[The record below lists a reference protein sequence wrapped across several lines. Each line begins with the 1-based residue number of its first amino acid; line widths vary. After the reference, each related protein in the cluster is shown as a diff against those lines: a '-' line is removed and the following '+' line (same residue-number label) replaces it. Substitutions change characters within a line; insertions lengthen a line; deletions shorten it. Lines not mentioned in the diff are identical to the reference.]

1 MSASATAARQ
11 CGKPEPQ
18 DFGQISHLRGQ
29 RVTAEITACNCL
41 SHLAIKMRFCRQQQQ
56 RQQQQAQVRH
66 RPQSEPSP
74 NSCSLCLRLC
84 PGPVRLIFKL
94 PRLISRV
101 NLCALYCI
109 FASTFTRPGQR
120 RSLVWSSVPAWL
132 QYLTHFPSA
141 FSGTSP
147 ISAARQLQPQP
158 CAVFGLGLF
167 TFPLLPVCPLLHTLL
182 ATYFIWSSCLMK
194 CQACCCPALTQAA
207 RQRTRLAAKGQLMV
221 LCDKQLLP

>member
-1 MSASATAARQ
+1 MRQ

-41 SHLAIKMRFCRQQQQ
+41 SHLAIKMRFCRQQQ
-56 RQQQQAQVRH
+56 RQQQAQVRH
-66 RPQSEPSP
+66 RLQSEPSP

-147 ISAARQLQPQP
+147 ISAEQQGSFNLSPALSS
-158 CAVFGLGLF
+158 AWAS
-167 TFPLLPVCPLLHTLL
+167 LPPPFSSLSPLLHTLL

-194 CQACCCPALTQAA
+194 CQACCCPALAQAA

>member
-1 MSASATAARQ
+1 
-11 CGKPEPQ
+11 
-18 DFGQISHLRGQ
+18 
-29 RVTAEITACNCL
+29 
-41 SHLAIKMRFCRQQQQ
+41 MRFCRQQQQ
-56 RQQQQAQVRH
+56 AQARH

-84 PGPVRLIFKL
+84 PAPVRLIFKL

-120 RSLVWSSVPAWL
+120 RSLVFSPGLAAVPD
-132 QYLTHFPSA
+132 S
-141 FSGTSP
+141 FSQR
-147 ISAARQLQPQP
+147 IFRHVADKRRAARQLQPQP

-167 TFPLLPVCPLLHTLL
+167 TSPPFSSLSPLLHTLL

-194 CQACCCPALTQAA
+194 CQACCCPALAQAA

>member
-1 MSASATAARQ
+1 
-11 CGKPEPQ
+11 
-18 DFGQISHLRGQ
+18 
-29 RVTAEITACNCL
+29 
-41 SHLAIKMRFCRQQQQ
+41 MRFCRQ
-56 RQQQQAQVRH
+56 RQQQAQARH

-120 RSLVWSSVPAWL
+120 RSRRLS
-132 QYLTHFPSA
+132 
-141 FSGTSP
+141 
-147 ISAARQLQPQP
+147 
-158 CAVFGLGLF
+158 LGLSPGLPAVPDSF
-167 TFPLLPVCPLLHTLL
+167 SQRIFRHVADKRSKAASTSALRCLRLGPLYLPPFSSLSPLLHTLL

-194 CQACCCPALTQAA
+194 CQASCCPALAQAA